1 MRRGRWLLCLAALS
15 LGGCTTF
22 VARQIERPGHAGG
35 SFRTLDGMLLKMGF
49 ARETAQLPDDV
60 GMAYWIAPPRAY
72 QIKESFQSQPN
83 GKHGKFSFT
92 MSFGDGPLKPGP
104 VAIKGSIVLLHPWG
118 MSGTAM
124 MPWGLYFAAA
134 GYKVVMPDLR
144 SQGDSSQAP
153 VGYGPRE
160 AGDIVELVREL
171 QAKHRLPGPLYLLGA
186 SYGATV
192 ALFAAPRLPGLRGVM
207 ALEPYANAA
216 DVIRRAP
223 GSGLFGYKWLVRWI
237 TPEEINAAIARASRK
252 LGVDLEHVNPGDALA
267 RTSNCTLILRGSR
280 DVLVSGEAL
289 TALSRRSARASHVE
303 VPGEG
308 HLTLPVR
315 AGRLV
320 PPLLAW
326 MQALPDTDGPCPIF
340 SPPPVPPAVPSQT
353 SASAPAEVQSR

>member
-1 MRRGRWLLCLAALS
+1 
-15 LGGCTTF
+15 
-22 VARQIERPGHAGG
+22 
-35 SFRTLDGMLLKMGF
+35 
-49 ARETAQLPDDV
+49 
-60 GMAYWIAPPRAY
+60 
-72 QIKESFQSQPN
+72 
-83 GKHGKFSFT
+83 
-92 MSFGDGPLKPGP
+92 
-104 VAIKGSIVLLHPWG
+104 
-118 MSGTAM
+118 
-124 MPWGLYFAAA
+124 
-134 GYKVVMPDLR
+134 
-144 SQGDSSQAP
+144 
-153 VGYGPRE
+153 
-160 AGDIVELVREL
+160 
-171 QAKHRLPGPLYLLGA
+171 
-186 SYGATV
+186 
-192 ALFAAPRLPGLRGVM
+192 M

>member
-1 MRRGRWLLCLAALS
+1 MRRGRRWLWLLATLS
-15 LGGCTTF
+15 LSGCTTF

-35 SFRTLDGMLLKMGF
+35 SFRSLDEMLLKMGF
-49 ARETAQLPDDV
+49 ARDTAELPDGV
-60 GMAYWIAPPRAY
+60 SMAYWIAPPRAY
-72 QIKESFQSQPN
+72 QIKQNFQSQPN
-83 GKHGKFSFT
+83 GKRGNSFSFT
-92 MSFGDGPLKPGP
+92 MSFGDGPLKPSP
-104 VAIKGSIVLLHPWG
+104 IAIKGSVVLLHPWS

-144 SQGDSSQAP
+144 SQGDSSRAP

-160 AGDIVELVREL
+160 AGDIAELVRDL

-192 ALFAAPRLPGLRGVM
+192 ALFAAPQLPGLRGVM

-237 TPEEINAAIARASRK
+237 TPGEINAAIARASRK
-252 LGVDLEHVNPGDALA
+252 LDVDLEHVNPADALA
-267 RTSNCTLILRGSR
+267 RTSNCTLILRGNR

-289 TALSRRSARASHVE
+289 TALSRRSSRASYVE

-308 HLTLPVR
+308 HLTLPLR

-326 MQALPDTDGPCPIF
+326 MHALPDAGGPCPAF
-340 SPPPVPPAVPSQT
+340 SLPPQAVSPQT
-353 SASAPAEVQSR
+353 SVSAPAEVEPR